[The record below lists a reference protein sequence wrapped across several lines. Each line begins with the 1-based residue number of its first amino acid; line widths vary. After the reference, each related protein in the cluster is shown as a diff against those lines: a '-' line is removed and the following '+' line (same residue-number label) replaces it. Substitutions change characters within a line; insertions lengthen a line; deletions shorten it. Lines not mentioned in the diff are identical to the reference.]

1 MGGGFFACKS
11 FSIVSTQHNINYGIL
26 QAYLFSQA
34 SGNGM
39 IQIFN
44 ERLSSDNMA
53 D

>member
-11 FSIVSTQHNINYGIL
+11 FSIASIQHNINYRIIR
-26 QAYLFSQA
+26 AYLFSQA
-34 SGNGM
+34 SGNGI